1 MRKNVKM
8 KRKANETSQ
17 SSAGKYTATSGTS
30 SFSGSVE
37 KSFHYVC
44 CLPPNTYLKLQH
56 QFPSP
61 ISLSLWQLS
70 VAWLIGH
77 RPAILVPHLQL
88 ILEGVRSGGFGW
100 AVSPFQP
107 EGLVAEGGAL
117 QTRWLWG
124 EGLRLQLKGVTK
136 GAGSQA
142 IQGLDTDPE
151 RRGMKRVMP
160 VSQCHSVTTNTTNA
174 TIFQLFFS
182 VEK

>member
-1 MRKNVKM
+1 MRKRVKM
-8 KRKANETSQ
+8 KVKKKGKANETSQ
-17 SSAGKYTATSGTS
+17 SSAGKYTATLGTS

-37 KSFHYVC
+37 KSFHYVHG
-44 CLPPNTYLKLQH
+44 LPLNTYLKLQH

-61 ISLSLWQLS
+61 ISLSLWQPP

-88 ILEGVRSGGFGW
+88 ILEGVWSGGFGR
-100 AVSPFQP
+100 AITPFQP

-117 QTRWLWG
+117 QTGRLWG

-142 IQGLDTDPE
+142 VQGLDTDPE
-151 RRGMKRVMP
+151 RRAMKRLMP
-160 VSQCHSVTTNTTNA
+160 VSQCHN
-174 TIFQLFFS
+174 QH
-182 VEK
+182 